1 MENSH
6 VTLQVPQNIIDCFAC
21 SDGKYL
27 YSIINWQPEKL
38 IKNISNFASLYQ
50 HIVLKNPGYSMIYC
64 GRFREILGCIFG
76 WRHQVHN
83 PDTESLI
90 ASETRRKHIWFCNHL
105 RVCLYGLAPSGVIT
119 WWCQAITTHGDDYL
133 QTQLWQG
140 TKSVHCR
147 FTLRLRRPSFTKADI
162 FSNDIFTELPQR
174 YPPKQNVH
182 VDARRITQLL

>member
-50 HIVLKNPGYSMIYC
+50 HIVSKNPGYSMIYC

-83 PDTESLI
+83 WDTESLI
-90 ASETRRKHIWFCNHL
+90 ASETRRKHVWFCNHL
-105 RVCLYGLAPSGVIT
+105 RVCLWPGTIRCYHLMVPSHHHTRRWLSADTAMTRNKV
-119 WWCQAITTHGDDYL
+119 C
-133 QTQLWQG
+133 
-140 TKSVHCR
+140 
-147 FTLRLRRPSFTKADI
+147 TL
-162 FSNDIFTELPQR
+162 
-174 YPPKQNVH
+174 
-182 VDARRITQLL
+182 